1 MKLSFSP
8 IQTRV
13 KTPYC
18 GSMTTTH
25 TILVL
30 GATGKTG
37 RRLIPHLTARGATVR
52 AASRQPGEGR
62 TRFDWNEPDTFDP
75 ALIGADAIYLVPPDL
90 VEDATPMVAPFL
102 DRALRAGVR
111 RVVLLSSM
119 GVEFPNEGPG
129 SGRDRLEQRVK
140 GSGMDWTILRPG
152 GFNQNFSEGFLLPG
166 ILHAGAIA
174 TATGDGA
181 VAFVDADDIAAVAAA
196 ALTEDGH
203 HQATHVVTGPEA
215 LTFADAAAII
225 GKSAGRP
232 IAHRQISAAELT
244 QILCRAGLPAN
255 YAAIVV
261 GNQEAIRDGLGARV
275 TDVVERVTGRAAI
288 TFATYAE
295 RAAAAWKV
303 PAPVHA

>member
-1 MKLSFSP
+1 MKWSFSP

-13 KTPYC
+13 KAPYR
-18 GSMTTTH
+18 GFMTKTS

-37 RRLIPHLTARGATVR
+37 RRLLPFLTARGATVR
-52 AASRQPGEGR
+52 AASRQPGEDR
-62 TRFDWNEPDTFDP
+62 TRFDWNQPDTYDP

-90 VEDATPMVAPFL
+90 IEEATPIVAPFL
-102 DRALRAGVR
+102 DRAVRAGVR

-129 SGRDRLEQRVK
+129 SGRDRLEQLVK
-140 GSGMDWTILRPG
+140 ASGMEWTILRPG

-203 HQATHVVTGPEA
+203 QQATYVVTGPEA

-225 GKSAGRP
+225 GSAAGRP
-232 IAHRQISAAELT
+232 IAHRQISSADLT
-244 QILCRAGLPAN
+244 QILIRAGLPAN

-275 TDVVERVTGRAAI
+275 TDVVARVTGRAAI
-288 TFATYAE
+288 PFTRYAAQ
-295 RAAAAWKV
+295 AAGTWAS
-303 PAPVHA
+303 

>member
-1 MKLSFSP
+1 MKSSFSP

-13 KTPYC
+13 KTPYR
-18 GSMTTTH
+18 GFMTKTH
-25 TILVL
+25 TVLVL

-37 RRLIPHLTARGATVR
+37 RRLLPHRTARGSTVR

-62 TRFDWNEPDTFDP
+62 TRFDWNQPDTYDP
-75 ALIGADAIYLVPPDL
+75 ALTGVDAIYLVPPDL
-90 VEDATPMVAPFL
+90 IEDATPIVAPFL
-102 DRALRAGVR
+102 DRAARAGVR

-129 SGRDRLEQRVK
+129 SGRDNLEQRVK
-140 GSGMDWTILRPG
+140 ASGLEWTILRPG

-203 HQATHVVTGPEA
+203 HQATYVVTGPEA

-225 GKSAGRP
+225 GTAAGRP
-232 IAHRQISAAELT
+232 IAHRQISSADLT
-244 QILCRAGLPAN
+244 QILTGAGLPAN

-261 GNQEAIRDGLGARV
+261 GNQEAIRDGLGDRV
-275 TDVVERVTGRAAI
+275 TDVVQRVTGRPAI
-288 TFATYAE
+288 PFTTYAAE
-295 RAAAAWKV
+295 AAAAWSV
-303 PAPVHA
+303 PAHV